1 MARKEYLCVGKIVG
15 SRGLKGEVK
24 VLHYCDGFDVF
35 LGIKNFFT
43 DTIDKNFLS
52 IKDIRVHKQHIL
64 LRLND
69 VNTKTDAEKLRN
81 NYLYAFREDIPIEPE
96 SYFIEELKNCDIYNF
111 KTHKFYGTLKDVLNT
126 GANDIYEIYN
136 PEEKK
141 EYLVPIIKNT
151 VVNIDLDENKI
162 FINPVE
168 GIFDE

>member
-24 VLHYCDGFDVF
+24 VLHYCDSFDVF

-69 VNTKTDAEKLRN
+69 VNTKTYAEKLCVLLICHIS
-81 NYLYAFREDIPIEPE
+81 YISQEK
-96 SYFIEELKNCDIYNF
+96 YFIRSFQN
-111 KTHKFYGTLKDVLNT
+111 
-126 GANDIYEIYN
+126 
-136 PEEKK
+136 
-141 EYLVPIIKNT
+141 
-151 VVNIDLDENKI
+151 ENQQLL
-162 FINPVE
+162 
-168 GIFDE
+168 